1 MIAVRMSADELST
14 FPTLRPK
21 RWEWLEAVSQ
31 RSNLTSSNSRH
42 DRHGRD
48 DRRSTSTHSPRP
60 VFDIDGLFFRPK
72 LQPSGSPTLQEQH
85 LSFHGPFVETRARRR
100 CHP

>member
-1 MIAVRMSADELST
+1 MTAVRTSADGLLT

-31 RSNLTSSNSRH
+31 RSNLTSSNSWH

-48 DRRSTSTHSPRP
+48 DRKSLAEITFDVVFSFGSDPNWACSTASHSPQH
-60 VFDIDGLFFRPK
+60 VFDIDGLFYRPK
-72 LQPSGSPTLQEQH
+72 RQPLDSP
-85 LSFHGPFVETRARRR
+85 
-100 CHP
+100 